1 MINLLFEDEFFTN
14 VFKFNPKKK
23 TSNQFYNT
31 KLKRM
36 CSYELSLLS
45 DINIVNPE
53 DNVDFFV
60 YPIFLNEPYFH
71 IRHFSNP
78 DHETFGIMN
87 LIDEQV
93 ASKINQG
100 LGVVYITM
108 NYEPPN
114 YKELCAVCSS
124 LKNDRR
130 FIFNIPYPELTDQNI
145 VCLPG
150 HLEAVQCTSNPS
162 DRPLN
167 FFDDQSVGVS
177 EYKDFVLLNMR
188 SDKHIAASMTIFY
201 LDNLDLLKKGHCS
214 FNSDMVEAFKIA
226 KNGRYSESLFNNF
239 TPYNIENS
247 SKSMILLDAMK
258 NSFLNVVIEAYY
270 EHLSLDRPFITEK
283 TWRNVYWDKPFI
295 LIGQRNSL
303 IKFKAFGYKTFHPY
317 INEAYDIM
325 PDEERLFNA
334 LSELVRIV
342 KMSNEEKVSLHKS
355 LKPIFKHNKNNFN
368 RRLQSLNDLLENV
381 RYQ

>member
-45 DINIVNPE
+45 DINIINPE

-87 LIDEQV
+87 LIDERV
-93 ASKINQG
+93 ATKINQG
-100 LGVVYITM
+100 LGVIYITM

-114 YKELCAVCSS
+114 YKELCDICSS
-124 LKNDRR
+124 LKGDRR
-130 FIFNIPYPELTDQNI
+130 FIFNIPYPELSDQNI

-150 HLEAVQCTSNPS
+150 HLEAVQCTSDPS
-162 DRPLN
+162 VRPLN
-167 FFDDQSVGVS
+167 FFDNQSVGVS
-177 EYKDFVLLNMR
+177 EHKDFVLLNMR
-188 SDKHIAASMTIFY
+188 SDKHIAASMTIFF
-201 LDNLDLLKKGHCS
+201 LDKFDLLKKGHCS
-214 FNSDMVEAFKIA
+214 YNNDMVEAFDNA
-226 KNGRYSESLFNNF
+226 KNKRYSKSLFDRF
-239 TPYNIENS
+239 TPYNIKNS
-247 SKSMILLDAMK
+247 SKSMILFDAMK
-258 NSFLNVVIEAYY
+258 NSFLNLVVEAYY

-295 LIGQRNSL
+295 LIGQKNSL
-303 IKFKAFGYKTFHPY
+303 IKFRSFGYKTFHPY
-317 INEAYDIM
+317 INETYDLIS
-325 PDEERLFNA
+325 DEKRLFVA
-334 LSELVRIV
+334 LSELERIV
-342 KMSNEEKVSLHKS
+342 NMSDDKKLELLNS
-355 LKPIFKHNKNNFN
+355 LKPVFEHNKNNFN
-368 RRLQSLNDLLENV
+368 RRLKSLNDLLENA